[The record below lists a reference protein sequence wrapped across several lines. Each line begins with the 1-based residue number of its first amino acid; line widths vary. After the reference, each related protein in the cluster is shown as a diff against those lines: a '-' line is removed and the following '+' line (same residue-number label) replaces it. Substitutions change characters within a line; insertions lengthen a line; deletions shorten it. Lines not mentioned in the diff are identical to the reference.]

1 MGDDVAD
8 GEDDLA
14 NDEMFKQMM
23 QKLQTD
29 MKDVMAA
36 EIPQPSTPQ

>member
-23 QKLQTD
+23 QKL
-29 MKDVMAA
+29 
-36 EIPQPSTPQ
+36 